1 MSQADHNK
9 PKVSKL
15 NKNKPNKFIRFT
27 SIAFQMGGTIFLGNY
42 LGKWLD
48 VKYDRDFLENT
59 ITLLSVFVSIYLVI
73 SQVIKLSKD
82 DD

>member
-1 MSQADHNK
+1 MEQNKQAQK
-9 PKVSKL
+9 PKKGKAPSKYL
-15 NKNKPNKFIRFT
+15 RFT
-27 SIAFQMGGTIFLGNY
+27 SVAFQMGGTIFLGNY

-48 VKYDRDFLENT
+48 ENYAT
-59 ITLLSVFVSIYLVI
+59 DYWEQIVTLFSVFASMYLVI